1 MRIALIALLLTALSA
16 PALAAPKWTV
26 DPAKSAVGFEIQV
39 ASETVKG
46 TFAAYKAD
54 ITFDP
59 ANTAGSKAVVTIDL
73 ASVKSGDATRDGML
87 GAQQWFNIAASPQA
101 RFEATIIKSTG
112 ANAYE
117 ATGKLTIR
125 GVSKP
130 VTLPFTFTANGNQAT
145 VTGTTTIKRTDFG
158 VGQGKIGS
166 GGQTMDLAAP
176 STAAIEVK
184 VMVNLTATRA
194 P

>member
-1 MRIALIALLLTALSA
+1 MRLALIALLLSALSA

-26 DPAKSAVGFEIQV
+26 DPAKSTVGFEVQV
-39 ASETVKG
+39 SSETVKG
-46 TFAAYKAD
+46 TFGTYSAD
-54 ITFDP
+54 ISFDP
-59 ANTAGSKAVVTIDL
+59 AAPAGSKAVVTIDL

-87 GAQQWFNIAASPQA
+87 AAQQWFNAASSPQA
-101 RFEATIIKSTG
+101 RFETTSIKSTG
-112 ANAYE
+112 GNTYE

-125 GVSKP
+125 GVSRS

-145 VTGTTTIKRTDFG
+145 IAGTTTIKRSDFG
-158 VGQGKIGS
+158 VGQGKITS
-166 GGQTMDLAAP
+166 GGQTMDMAAP

-184 VMVNLTATRA
+184 VMVNLTASRT

>member
-1 MRIALIALLLTALSA
+1 MRTILIALLLGALSA
-16 PALAAPKWTV
+16 PAIAAPKWTV
-26 DPAKSAVGFEIQV
+26 DPAKSTVGFEVQV

-46 TFAAYKAD
+46 TFATYKAD
-54 ITFDP
+54 IAFDP
-59 ANTAGSKAVVTIDL
+59 ANPAGSSAVVTIDL

-87 GAQQWFNIAASPQA
+87 SAQQWFNVAVAPQA
-101 RFEATIIKSTG
+101 RFETTSIKSTG
-112 ANAYE
+112 ANTYE

-125 GVSKP
+125 GVAKP
-130 VTLPFTFTANGNQAT
+130 VTLPFTFNASGNQAT

-158 VGQGKIGS
+158 VGQGKIAS

-184 VMVNLTATRA
+184 VMVNLTASRT

>member
-1 MRIALIALLLTALSA
+1 MRLTLIALLLSVLSA
-16 PALAAPKWTV
+16 PALATPKWTV
-26 DPAKSAVGFEIQV
+26 DPAKSTIGFEVQV

-46 TFAAYKAD
+46 TFGTYKAD
-54 ITFDP
+54 IAFDP
-59 ANTAGSKAVVTIDL
+59 ANTVGSRAVVTIDL

-87 GAQQWFNIAASPQA
+87 GAQQWFNSSVSPQA
-101 RFEATIIKSTG
+101 KFETTSIKSTG
-112 ANAYE
+112 GNTYE
-117 ATGKLTIR
+117 ASGKLTIR

-145 VTGTTTIKRTDFG
+145 VTGTATIKRTDFG
-158 VGQGKIGS
+158 VGQGKITS
-166 GGQTMDLAAP
+166 GGQTIDLAAP

-184 VMVNLTATRA
+184 VMVNLTASRA